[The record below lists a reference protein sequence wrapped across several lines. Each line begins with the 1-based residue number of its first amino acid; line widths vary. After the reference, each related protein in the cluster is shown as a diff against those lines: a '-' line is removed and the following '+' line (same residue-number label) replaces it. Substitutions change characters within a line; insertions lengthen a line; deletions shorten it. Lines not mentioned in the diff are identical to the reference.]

1 MGLPVGVILLILVA
15 ILVFFG
21 LLHRVLDRMRL
32 SDRAALAIIAA
43 MAAGTFLDVTLFK
56 APISVKMN
64 IGGGAVPLIV
74 AIWLIATADETEEKT
89 RSIFAAVVTG
99 GVIWGLS
106 KILSPHEQSM
116 IISPML
122 TYGLAAGIIAA
133 VSGRSR
139 RSAFVGGIGGIL
151 IADIFHWIEIAVMG
165 IPGSVFFGGAGAFD
179 SSVIS
184 AILAVGIAELVG
196 EAREK
201 AVKTQ
206 RGGQEHEN

>member
-1 MGLPVGVILLILVA
+1 MDLPVGVVLLILVA
-15 ILVFFG
+15 ILIFFG

-32 SDRAALAIIAA
+32 SDRAALAIVVA
-43 MAAGTFLDVTLFK
+43 MAAGTFFDVTLLK

-64 IGGGAVPLIV
+64 IGGGAIPLAVI
-74 AIWLIATADETEEKT
+74 IWLIVTADETEEKS
-89 RSIFAAVVTG
+89 RSIFSAVITG

-106 KILSPHEQSM
+106 KILSPHEQTM
-116 IISPML
+116 VLSPML

-139 RSAFVGGIGGIL
+139 RSAFIGGIGGIL

-179 SSVIS
+179 TTVIS
-184 AILAVGIAELVG
+184 AILAVGIVELVG

-201 AVKTQ
+201 AVKRQ
-206 RGGQEHEN
+206 GGGKEHEN

>member
-1 MGLPVGVILLILVA
+1 MDLPVGVVLLILVA
-15 ILVFFG
+15 ILIFFG

-32 SDRAALAIIAA
+32 SDRAALAIVVA
-43 MAAGTFLDVTLFK
+43 MAAGTFFDVTLLK

-64 IGGGAVPLIV
+64 IGGGAIPLAVI
-74 AIWLIATADETEEKT
+74 IWLIVTADETEEKS
-89 RSIFAAVVTG
+89 RSIFSAVITG

-106 KILSPHEQSM
+106 KILSPHEQTM
-116 IISPML
+116 VLSPML

-139 RSAFVGGIGGIL
+139 RSAFIGGIGGIL
-151 IADIFHWIEIAVMG
+151 IADIFHWLEIAVMG

-179 SSVIS
+179 TTVIS
-184 AILAVGIAELVG
+184 AILAVGIVELVG

-201 AVKTQ
+201 AVKRQ
-206 RGGQEHEN
+206 GGGKEHEN